1 MSTNPANE
9 KAEGLASN
17 PYALVA
23 GGIALGV
30 VIGMLV
36 PRTQKERELLDA
48 TGKQLAG
55 KVTGTVQAV
64 KDAGKT
70 EIEALLPSRDQAKER
85 VGALFG
91 NLVDAAKGAADAAKG
106 AAQKA

>member
-1 MSTNPANE
+1 MSTNPAND

-36 PRTQKERELLDA
+36 PRSQKERELLDA

-55 KVTGTVQAV
+55 KVTGTVSAV
-64 KDAGKT
+64 KEAGRA
-70 EIEALLPSRDQAKER
+70 EIESLLPSRDDAKNR

-91 NLVDAAKGAADAAKG
+91 NVLDAARD

>member
-1 MSTNPANE
+1 MSTNPADE
-9 KAEGLASN
+9 KTAGLAAN

-36 PRTQKERELLDA
+36 PRSQKERELLDA
-48 TGKQLAG
+48 TGRQLAD

-64 KDAGKT
+64 KEAGKA
-70 EIEALLPSRDQAKER
+70 EFDALLPSRDDAKER

-91 NLVDAAKGAADAAKG
+91 NLVDAAKGAT
-106 AAQKA
+106 QKA

>member
-1 MSTNPANE
+1 MSTNPADE
-9 KAEGLASN
+9 KAAGLAAN

-36 PRTQKERELLDA
+36 PRSQKERELLDS
-48 TGKQLAG
+48 TGRQLAD

-64 KDAGKT
+64 KDAGKA
-70 EIEALLPSRDQAKER
+70 EFDALLPSRDDAKER

-91 NLVDAAKGAADAAKG
+91 NLVDAAKGAT
-106 AAQKA
+106 QKA

>member
-9 KAEGLASN
+9 QSESLTEN
-17 PYALVA
+17 PYVLVG

-30 VIGMLV
+30 LIGMLI
-36 PRTQKERELLDA
+36 PRSQKERELLQG
-48 TGKQLAG
+48 TGRQIAD

-64 KDAGKT
+64 KDAGKA
-70 EIEALLPSRDQAKER
+70 EIEGLLPSKEAAQDR

-91 NLVDAAKGAADAAKG
+91 NLVDAAKGAT
-106 AAQKA
+106 QKA

>member
-1 MSTNPANE
+1 MSTNPAND

-36 PRTQKERELLDA
+36 PRSQKERELLDA

-55 KVTGTVQAV
+55 RVTGTVAAV
-64 KDAGKT
+64 KEAGRA
-70 EIEALLPSRDQAKER
+70 EIESLLPGRDEAKNR

-91 NLVDAAKGAADAAKG
+91 NLVDAAKD

>member
-9 KAEGLASN
+9 QSESLTEN
-17 PYALVA
+17 PYVLVG

-30 VIGMLV
+30 LIGMLI
-36 PRTQKERELLDA
+36 PRSQKERELLQG
-48 TGKQLAG
+48 TGRQIAD

-64 KDAGKT
+64 KDAGKA
-70 EIEALLPSRDQAKER
+70 EIDALLPSKEAAQDR

-91 NLVDAAKGAADAAKG
+91 NLVDAAKGAT
-106 AAQKA
+106 QKA

>member
-1 MSTNPANE
+1 MSTNPADE
-9 KAEGLASN
+9 KAAGLAAN

-36 PRTQKERELLDA
+36 PRSQKERELLDA
-48 TGKQLAG
+48 TGRQLAD

-64 KDAGKT
+64 KDAGKA
-70 EIEALLPSRDQAKER
+70 EFDALLPSRDDAKER

-91 NLVDAAKGAADAAKG
+91 NLVDAAKGAT
-106 AAQKA
+106 QKA